1 MVYLADNSSL
11 NIEHFMN
18 IHLLRSHIEKIVP
31 LSDEEFALI
40 ASCFVERSLKK
51 HQFLMQERML
61 APYEYFVVNGLLKVS
76 QIDSSGKEHILQFAM
91 EDWWV
96 SDYQTSILHKEATLN
111 ITCLEDTQ
119 LLAISYEDKEKLCN
133 ELPKINTFVR
143 KKSNMGYIALQKRIL
158 SLLSN
163 DARTRYE
170 QFLELYPSL
179 LQRLPKSL
187 IASYLGV
194 SRETLSRLYS

>member
-1 MVYLADNSSL
+1 
-11 NIEHFMN
+11 
-18 IHLLRSHIEKIVP
+18 
-31 LSDEEFALI
+31 
-40 ASCFVERSLKK
+40 
-51 HQFLMQERML
+51 
-61 APYEYFVVNGLLKVS
+61 
-76 QIDSSGKEHILQFAM
+76 M

-96 SDYQTSILHKEATLN
+96 SDYQAFFLHKEATLS
-111 ITCLEDTQ
+111 ITCLEDCQ
-119 LLAISYEDKEKLCN
+119 LLAISYDDKEKLCD

-143 KKSNMGYIALQKRIL
+143 KKSNMGDIALQKRIL

>member
-1 MVYLADNSSL
+1 
-11 NIEHFMN
+11 
-18 IHLLRSHIEKIVP
+18 
-31 LSDEEFALI
+31 
-40 ASCFVERSLKK
+40 
-51 HQFLMQERML
+51 
-61 APYEYFVVNGLLKVS
+61 
-76 QIDSSGKEHILQFAM
+76 M
-91 EDWWV
+91 ED
-96 SDYQTSILHKEATLN
+96 
-111 ITCLEDTQ
+111 CQ
-119 LLAISYEDKEKLCN
+119 LLAISYEDKEKLCD

-194 SRETLSRLYS
+194 SRETLGSCCLLAVLLPPKINNPKSLLTL

>member
-1 MVYLADNSSL
+1 
-11 NIEHFMN
+11 MN

-31 LSDEEFALI
+31 LSDEEFALV
-40 ASCFVERSLKK
+40 ASYFVERSLKK
-51 HQFLMQERML
+51 HQFLVQEGIL
-61 APYEYFVVNGLLKVS
+61 VTNEYWVAHGLLKAS

-96 SDYQTSILHKEATLN
+96 TDYQAFFQQKEASLDV
-111 ITCLEDTQ
+111 ICLEDTQ
-119 LLAISYEDKEKLCN
+119 VLAISYKNKEKLCA
-133 ELPKINTFVR
+133 ELPKMSTFWR
-143 KKSNMGYIALQKRIL
+143 KKGNMGYAAQQRRIL
-158 SLLSN
+158 SLLSS

-194 SRETLSRLYS
+194 SRETLSRLY

>member
-1 MVYLADNSSL
+1 
-11 NIEHFMN
+11 MN

-31 LSDEEFALI
+31 LSDEEFTLV
-40 ASCFVERSLKK
+40 ASYFVERSLKK
-51 HQFLMQERML
+51 HQFLVRENTL
-61 APYEYFVVNGLLKVS
+61 IPYEYWVVSGLLKVS

-96 SDYQTSILHKEATLN
+96 TDYQAFFQQKEATLD
-111 ITCLEDTQ
+111 IICLEDTKA
-119 LLAISYEDKEKLCN
+119 LAISYENKEKLCT
-133 ELPKINTFVR
+133 ELPKMSTFWR
-143 KKSNMGYIALQKRIL
+143 KKGNMGYAAQQRRIL
-158 SLLSN
+158 SLLSS
-163 DARTRYE
+163 DARSRYE

-194 SRETLSRLYS
+194 SRETLSRLY